1 MTPTNRLRFVKRS
14 APSFVD
20 SILSSTQQTILQQ
33 WWENEPTT
41 YKDIGV
47 TGEWRDVPTEV
58 QTVPV
63 EEQA

>member
-33 WWENEPTT
+33 WWAE
-41 YKDIGV
+41 YKIDDQTMQPV
-47 TGEWRDVPTEV
+47 EVNGEWRDVPI
-58 QTVPV
+58 